1 MKTDI
6 EIVRGTTNTFD
17 ITVTDAFGQLY
28 TLSANETLLFGVKRT
43 PEDIDYIFVKS
54 VKVGDNGVY
63 SVVLHPEDTEQCNC
77 CRYYYDVS
85 IQSGDDFYNVIETSS
100 FNIAPN
106 ITKKGCG

>member
-54 VKVGDNGVY
+54 VKVGDKVLFHVWDELPTYDPDVVVVRENSLLGVF
-63 SVVLHPEDTEQCNC
+63 EDE
-77 CRYYYDVS
+77 
-85 IQSGDDFYNVIETSS
+85 
-100 FNIAPN
+100 
-106 ITKKGCG
+106 